1 MKKILILDID
11 GVVNC
16 KTSAAFKDSMFAID
30 PYMAFLVGKIVLDT
44 GCEVILSSSW
54 KHSKEGID
62 EVEKRVCK
70 ILGTTP
76 DSENGFRGDEINM
89 WLAQRTDIG
98 RFAILDDDSDFYP
111 EQIPYLF
118 KTTWDKGI
126 TPEIAG
132 EITKYLNS

>member
-1 MKKILILDID
+1 MKKILFLDID

-89 WLAQRTDIG
+89 WRRPARWRPDLGHKQSGWLKAHNLA
-98 RFAILDDDSDFYP
+98 
-111 EQIPYLF
+111 
-118 KTTWDKGI
+118 
-126 TPEIAG
+126 
-132 EITKYLNS
+132 